1 MPLVSL
7 TFIQTRQDRGKV
19 GNQPFADFGVSGQ
32 IKVVAILGVNAL
44 QLISDSLRASVQS
57 LRQNFRLTAVLNQ
70 CFDNFPL
77 CGSEFLPKRVEQLPS
92 LVPLQLTLPLNSAV
106 WVVPNQDFLNR

>member
-1 MPLVSL
+1 MPHKLNASKPLWAKLLKQCRLTMPLVSL

-70 CFDNFPL
+70 CF
-77 CGSEFLPKRVEQLPS
+77 
-92 LVPLQLTLPLNSAV
+92 
-106 WVVPNQDFLNR
+106 